1 MSAAPNCYTVRRLN
15 PFRGVMEVVEIGDAR
30 ALSSDGR
37 HWQIQV
43 EAVRPEHTWGRGEP
57 THSVKQFFRFGSWHA
72 EQGLSQVPVNP
83 ILDIGAMLAASERMV
98 ATLQVVQSQL
108 PFPFTDNIEHWLL
121 DDQGQPLAL
130 LAATVEQRFT
140 TEIRAD
146 DWCATAPLSADFT
159 AASLAALGIPA
170 SDTHGNRH
178 HAATL
183 ERLVRDAAGPAPQ
196 RRWYQRQ
203 DDGSAVP
210 LDDSC
215 HALPATAFPE
225 LPLRTL
231 WPDGAGTALVRDY
244 LHWLAPLLLTLDTLS
259 AATRRELEQA
269 ARQQALQMADLH
281 PLYPQVLQQDVLD
294 TARVEARLRRA
305 AG

>member
-1 MSAAPNCYTVRRLN
+1 LSAAPNCYAVRRLN
-15 PFRGVMEVVEIGDAR
+15 PFQGVMEIVEIDAAR

-43 EAVRPEHTWGRGEP
+43 EAARPEHTWGRDVS
-57 THSVKQFFRFGSWHA
+57 TTSVKQFFRFGSWHA

-98 ATLQVVQSQL
+98 ATLQVVHSQL
-108 PFPFTDNIEHWLL
+108 PFPFADNIEHWLL

-146 DWCATAPLSADFT
+146 DWCATAPLSADFS

-170 SDTHGNRH
+170 NDAHGNRH
-178 HAATL
+178 HADTL
-183 ERLVRDAAGPAPQ
+183 ERLVRDAAGPVPQ
-196 RRWYQRQ
+196 RCWYRRQ

-210 LDDSC
+210 LDDSFNV
-215 HALPATAFPE
+215 LPATAFPE
-225 LPLRTL
+225 LPLRTR
-231 WPDGAGTALVRDY
+231 WPDAADTALVRDY

-259 AATRRELEQA
+259 ESTRRELEQA
-269 ARQQALQMADLH
+269 ARQQALQMTDLH
-281 PLYPQVLQQDVLD
+281 PLYPQVLQQDLLD